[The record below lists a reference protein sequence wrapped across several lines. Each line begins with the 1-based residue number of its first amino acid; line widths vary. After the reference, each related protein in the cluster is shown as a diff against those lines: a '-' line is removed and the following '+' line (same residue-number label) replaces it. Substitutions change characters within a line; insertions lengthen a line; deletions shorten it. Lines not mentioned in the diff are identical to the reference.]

1 MPRAVTTWGR
11 LAGFVR
17 PYWRPLSGSLV
28 FGLIVAALWSIELLL
43 TFPVVKVFLQEQSLP
58 EYVRQEVDKVEGEVT
73 DLKQKLSRLDGR
85 LLELPEDGTEGRY
98 EERERAL
105 NDHAREQRRL
115 NQQSYRLW
123 TLSWVEAE
131 VVPRLPSDQ
140 FALLVGLF
148 CLLLIITA
156 VKGACSFAQDVLVAG
171 VSERTVIDL
180 RETLFRQTLKLD
192 PQSVSVQGVPQI
204 ISSMTYDL
212 QTVAAGLSEVG
223 GKIVREPLKAVSCL
237 GAAFFLNWQLTLLS
251 LVFLPIAGLMYRRLG
266 QSLRHAAQRTL
277 ASMGQIYKSVEET
290 FTNMKVVIAF
300 DAAGGL
306 RRRFHRQNREFY
318 RQALRIVRI
327 DALCNPATE
336 MLGQT
341 AVCLVLL
348 PCAYLVLNH
357 ATSIWGIRLSGR
369 ELDFSDLSVMYALMA
384 GMLDPVR
391 KFSKFYTTIKQTG
404 TAAEVVFQR
413 MDREALVRPAMEPV
427 WLGPLSASVELEGV
441 HFSYHRETD
450 GPPRHRALDGVDLRI
465 SVGETIAIVGPNGC
479 GKSTLVSLL
488 ARFADP
494 DEGVVRFDGIDL
506 RDVRIR
512 DVRNQLA
519 LVSQD
524 TTLFDGTLLENI
536 RYGRP
541 DATDVEV
548 REAAQRAHVLEFCET
563 LPAGLQT
570 VIGEGGRNFSG
581 GQRQRITLARALLRN
596 PQLLI
601 LDEPT
606 SAVDAHSELLIQQ
619 TLREFSS
626 SRTVVLITHSL
637 NQTLLDFID
646 RIVVMDRGRVIA
658 SGRHADLVAACPLY
672 YRLFADPQRTAA

>member
-1 MPRAVTTWGR
+1 MPYAVTTWSR

-17 PYWRPLSGSLV
+17 PYWRPLAGSLV
-28 FGLIVAALWSIELLL
+28 FGLIVAALWSVELLL

-58 EYVRQEVDKVEGEVT
+58 DYVRQEVAKAEGEVSL
-73 DLKQKLSRLDGR
+73 LKQKLSPLDER
-85 LLELPEDGTEGRY
+85 LLELPEDGTEGRF
-98 EERERAL
+98 EERERTL
-105 NDHAREQRRL
+105 NDQAREQRRL
-115 NQQSYRLW
+115 NSASYRLW

-140 FALLVGLF
+140 FVLLVWLF
-148 CLLLIITA
+148 GLLLVITA
-156 VKGACSFAQDVLVAG
+156 VKGACSVAQDVLVAS

-180 RETLFRQTLKLD
+180 REALFRQTLKLD
-192 PQSVSVQGVPQI
+192 PQSVAAQGVPQL

-212 QTVAAGLSEVG
+212 QSVAGGLSEVG

-266 QSLRHAAQRTL
+266 RSLRQAAQRTL
-277 ASMGQIYKSVEET
+277 TSMGQIYKSLEET
-290 FTNMKVVIAF
+290 FTNIKVVIAF

-327 DALCNPATE
+327 DAVCNPSTE

-348 PCAYLVLNH
+348 PCAYLVLNQ
-357 ATSIWGIRLSGR
+357 ATSIWGVRLSGR

-384 GMLDPVR
+384 GMLDSVR

-404 TAAEVVFQR
+404 TAAEVVFER
-413 MDREALVRPAMEPV
+413 MDRESLVRPAAEPV
-427 WLGPLSASVELEGV
+427 WLGPLSANIELEGV
-441 HFSYHRETD
+441 HFSYHRESD
-450 GPPRHRALDGVDLRI
+450 GTPRHRALDGVDLRI
-465 SVGETIAIVGPNGC
+465 SAGETIAIVGPNGC
-479 GKSTLVSLL
+479 GKSTLVNLL
-488 ARFADP
+488 TRFADP

-506 RDVRIR
+506 REVRVR
-512 DVRNQLA
+512 DVR
-519 LVSQD
+519 SQMAVVTQD
-524 TTLFDGTLLENI
+524 AVLFDGTLLENI

-541 DATDVEV
+541 EASDIEV
-548 REAAQRAHVLEFCET
+548 REAALRAHVLEFADL

-570 VIGEGGRNFSG
+570 VLGKDGRNLSG
-581 GQRQRITLARALLRN
+581 GQRQRISLARTLLRD
-596 PQLLI
+596 PHLLI

-606 SAVDAHSELLIQQ
+606 SAVDAQSELLIQQ
-619 TLREFSS
+619 TLREFSRG
-626 SRTVVLITHSL
+626 RTVILITHSL
-637 NQTLLDFID
+637 NQTLLEFID

-658 SGRHADLVAACPLY
+658 SGCHVDLASTCPHY
-672 YRLFADPQRTAA
+672 ARLFVAPQRDAA

>member
-1 MPRAVTTWGR
+1 MTTWGR
-11 LAGFVR
+11 LTGFVR
-17 PYWRPLSGSLV
+17 PYWRPLTGSLV

-58 EYVRQEVDKVEGEVT
+58 EYVRQEVAKAEEEVAA
-73 DLKQKLSRLDGR
+73 LKQKLTPLDS
-85 LLELPEDGTEGRY
+85 LLADLPEDGTEGRF
-98 EERERAL
+98 EQRERAL
-105 NDHAREQRRL
+105 NDQAREQRRL
-115 NQQSYRLW
+115 NQASYRLW

-148 CLLLIITA
+148 GLLLVITA
-156 VKGACSFAQDVLVAG
+156 LKGACSFAQDVLVAS

-192 PQSVSVQGVPQI
+192 PQSVTAQGVPQI
-204 ISSMTYDL
+204 VSSMTYDL
-212 QTVAAGLSEVG
+212 QTVAAGLSDVG

-277 ASMGQIYKSVEET
+277 SSMGQIYKSLEET
-290 FTNMKVVIAF
+290 FTNMKVVIAY
-300 DAAGGL
+300 DAAGAM

-369 ELDFSDLSVMYALMA
+369 QLDFSDLSVMYALMA

-413 MDREALVRPAMEPV
+413 MDRESLLRTAAEPV
-427 WLGPLSASVELEGV
+427 WLGPLSAGIELEGV
-441 HFSYHRETD
+441 RFSYHRETD
-450 GPPRHRALDGVDLRI
+450 GAPRQHALDGVDLRI
-465 SVGETIAIVGPNGC
+465 AAGETIAIVGPNGC
-479 GKSTLVSLL
+479 GKSTLASLL

-506 RDVRIR
+506 REVRIR
-512 DVRNQLA
+512 DIRGQLA

-524 TTLFDGTLLENI
+524 AVLFDGSLLENI

-541 DATDVEV
+541 DATDIEV
-548 REAAQRAHVLEFCET
+548 REAAQRAHVLEFTET

-570 VIGEGGRNFSG
+570 IIGEGGRNFSG
-581 GQRQRITLARALLRN
+581 GQRQRITLARALLRD

-606 SAVDAHSELLIQQ
+606 SAVDAHSERLIQQ
-619 TLREFSS
+619 SLREFCRQ
-626 SRTVVLITHSL
+626 RTVVLITHSL
-637 NQTLLDFID
+637 NQTLLEFID

-658 SGRHADLVAACPLY
+658 AGQHADLIAACPLY
-672 YRLFADPQRTAA
+672 ARLFAGPQRAAA